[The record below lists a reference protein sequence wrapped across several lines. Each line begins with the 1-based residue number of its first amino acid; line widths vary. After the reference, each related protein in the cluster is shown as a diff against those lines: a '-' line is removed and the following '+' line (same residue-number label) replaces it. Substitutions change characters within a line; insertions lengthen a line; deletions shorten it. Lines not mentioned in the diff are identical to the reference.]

1 MIIEDVLHFFKY
13 GLSSWNL
20 VFKYIK
26 KSIIAFFIINFVF
39 IASLICYVIVNHNDF
54 NLKIFAFL
62 LTLIFCFFF
71 FNIFFLVIQPTKKII
86 KSVYGFSINKLF
98 IPAFS
103 TREWE
108 LFYFSLLK
116 AFLLRNGINNKEK
129 IDELKA
135 ILIEKAENQAKN
147 YTPLINTGIILAF
160 FIPVWSAANTR
171 LFKSINDLNTGM
183 AIVIVVLFLIVL
195 FNIIGFNVKY
205 FVKEFSFFSQEQY
218 RIYSLKNYLNILS
231 FEILLAES
239 EFYQTKINT
248 DVIEKVMKEYQ
259 KKYFENDNQLVVL
272 KNNSLT
278 ILKRWFRFLH
288 TKFNF
293 F

>member
-1 MIIEDVLHFFKY
+1 MIIEDVLHFIKY

-26 KSIIAFFIINFVF
+26 KSIIAFFIINFLF
-39 IASLICYVIVNHNDF
+39 IAGLICYVIVNQNDF
-54 NLKIFAFL
+54 NLKVFAFL
-62 LTLIFCFFF
+62 LAVIFCFFF

-86 KSVYGFSINKLF
+86 KSVYGVSINKLF
-98 IPAFS
+98 VPAFS

-129 IDELKA
+129 IDELKT
-135 ILIEKAENQAKN
+135 ILVEKAENQAKN

-183 AIVIVVLFLIVL
+183 TIVIVVLFLIVL

-205 FVKEFSFFSQEQY
+205 FVKEFSFFSQEQS

-231 FEILLAES
+231 FDILLADS
-239 EFYQTKINT
+239 DSYRTKINA
-248 DVIEKVMKEYQ
+248 DIIEKVMKEYH
-259 KKYFENDNQLVVL
+259 KKFFENDNQLVVFRH
-272 KNNSLT
+272 NSIT
-278 ILKRWFRFLH
+278 ILKRWFRFLN
-288 TKFNF
+288 TKRNF
-293 F
+293 L